1 MTHEP
6 PQDEPELGSPDAP
19 PPAAPPPGG
28 QHSGQYGGPGAPSA
42 PPPGPPPPAGPPPGY
57 PQAPAY
63 PAPGT
68 QPPASPPPGTPA
80 PGSQSGAYG
89 PPPTGAPSGP
99 PSGYGAP
106 PPQGPPPGYRPQP
119 APGYGPPAQ
128 APGSYGAPPQGQG
141 YGTPPPGYGGPPPQ
155 GPPAQGPPAGYG
167 TPPPGYGAAQ
177 PQAGDPRWS
186 APTTGG
192 GGYPAP
198 GAGPDFKAQ
207 NPLDWGILAAGVLA
221 MIFSFFGYYTASVR
235 IGNVSISS
243 SEGAWHGFF
252 GWFAALIAFLAAG
265 VLAVALFAPQSM
277 PSIPHRLVTAAGF
290 AVATICVL
298 LALVVFPHSVPSGSG
313 IDTGRGVG
321 YWLSLI
327 VIVAGLVLSVIR
339 LRATGGKLPWDK
351 GGATPPAT
359 GGYGPPS

>member
-1 MTHEP
+1 MTNEP
-6 PQDEPELGSPDAP
+6 PQDDPEQATPP
-19 PPAAPPPGG
+19 PPAPAG
-28 QHSGQYGGPGAPSA
+28 
-42 PPPGPPPPAGPPPGY
+42 PPPGPPPTAGPPPGY

-63 PAPGT
+63 PQPGT
-68 QPPASPPPGTPA
+68 QSSASPPPG
-80 PGSQSGAYG
+80 GYG
-89 PPPTGAPSGP
+89 PPPTGAPPGP
-99 PSGYGAP
+99 PSGYGPPPQSP
-106 PPQGPPPGYRPQP
+106 PPQGPAPGYRPQP
-119 APGYGPPAQ
+119 PAPGYAPPPQAPGYGA
-128 APGSYGAPPQGQG
+128 PQGQG

-155 GPPAQGPPAGYG
+155 GPPAGYG

-177 PQAGDPRWS
+177 PPAGDPRWS
-186 APTTGG
+186 SPTTAGS
-192 GGYPAP
+192 YPSP
-198 GAGPDFKAQ
+198 TAGPDFKAV

-221 MIFSFFGYYTASVR
+221 MIFSFFGYYTASVQ
-235 IGNVSISS
+235 IGSVSISS

-252 GWFAALIAFLAAG
+252 GWFAALVAFLAAG
-265 VLAVALFAPQSM
+265 VLAVALFAPQSL
-277 PSIPHRLVTAAGF
+277 PSIPHRLITVGGF

-351 GGATPPAT
+351 GGRTPPAA
-359 GGYGPPS
+359 GGYAPPS